1 MILSLTETF
10 INLYE
15 SDILCLPETF
25 LDLTANLNHENLTLS
40 SYSFLRLTILVTISL
55 NLFQTDFVIKQK
67 R

>member
-40 SYSFLRLTILVTISL
+40 SYSFLRPNYLSHYKSESISNRL
-55 NLFQTDFVIKQK
+55 CH
-67 R
+67 